1 MTENPLR
8 FFAEVRV
15 TESPNRPDLV
25 GKLGAILGISEPRDK
40 ATPVEY
46 SVMLDGYER
55 LVAFRREAIAP
66 TGRDRDR
73 EDYY

>member
-1 MTENPLR
+1 MTQDPLH

-15 TESPNRPDLV
+15 IDSPKRPELIGGV
-25 GKLGAILGISEPRDK
+25 GAILGISEPRDS

-46 SVMLDGYER
+46 SVVIDGRER
-55 LVAFRREAIAP
+55 LVAFRGEALTP
-66 TGRDRDR
+66 TGRERSR

>member
-1 MTENPLR
+1 MTEDPLH

-15 TESPNRPDLV
+15 VDSPNRPDLV
-25 GKLGAILGISEPRDK
+25 GRAGAILGISEPRDS

-46 SVMLDGYER
+46 SVMIDGYER

-66 TGRDRDR
+66 TGRDRSR